1 MFNELKEG
9 KMTKSHQMEN
19 NNKEMEILKR
29 NKMKILQLKSRKKER
44 KKFTRNVSLMI

>member
-1 MFNELKEG
+1 MFNELKVG

-29 NKMKILQLKSRKKER
+29 NKMKILQLKSKKRRKER
-44 KKFTRNVSLMI
+44 KSLEMFH

>member
-29 NKMKILQLKSRKKER
+29 NKMKILQLKSKKRRKER
-44 KKFTRNVSLMI
+44 NSLEMFH